1 MKSVILTGLL
11 FVLLCV
17 DHMSSANQSVVATQ
31 LIPINTALTLV
42 MMTTRVIYP
51 TGIPAEDIPR
61 LVSMQVNQA
70 VPMGTTLMPDMVK
83 FYCLCA
89 PKN

>member
-17 DHMSSANQSVVATQ
+17 DHMSSANQESVVATQ

-70 VPMGTTLMPDMVK
+70 VPMGTTLLPDMVK
-83 FYCLCA
+83 GYPLT
-89 PKN
+89 

>member
-1 MKSVILTGLL
+1 MKSVILTGLF

-17 DHMSSANQSVVATQ
+17 DHMSSANQESVVATV
-31 LIPINTALTLV
+31 LIPINTALTV
-42 MMTTRVIYP
+42 GMMTTRVVSP

-61 LVSMQVNQA
+61 LISMQVNQV

-83 FYCLCA
+83 GYA
-89 PKN
+89 PA

>member
-17 DHMSSANQSVVATQ
+17 DHMSSANQASVVATQ

-42 MMTTRVIYP
+42 MMKAKVATP
-51 TGIPAEDIPR
+51 MGIPAEDIPR
-61 LVSMQVNQA
+61 IVSMQVNQA
-70 VPMGTTLMPDMVK
+70 VACGTTLMPGMVK
-83 FYCLCA
+83 TYT
-89 PKN
+89 PVK